1 MDILAKEGN
10 QFQYGGPHPCWGWEF
25 PTPDGKAHFS
35 IVRPPVVD
43 LPDGSFLVATRR
55 GKQFNSMVHESTD
68 SLTGATREA
77 VLISR
82 EDAERLGLSGGEA
95 LVLENA
101 NGEFRGRAVIAPVTP
116 GNLQIHWPEG
126 LALIDRTVRSPQA
139 DIPDYNAVVTVEK
152 ADADPPTTPA
162 GTSARVR

>member
-1 MDILAKEGN
+1 M
-10 QFQYGGPHPCWGWEF
+10 
-25 PTPDGKAHFS
+25 
-35 IVRPPVVD
+35 
-43 LPDGSFLVATRR
+43 ATRR

-77 VLISR
+77 VLVSR

-95 LVLENA
+95 VVLKST

-139 DIPDYNAVVTVEK
+139 GIPDYNAVVTVEK
-152 ADADPPTTPA
+152 AGVDRPAAPA
-162 GTSARVR
+162 GTSARIR